1 MQADDEPYR
10 RIPGGDLDEYL
21 HAISSMTIPND
32 EEVATLLRLIRDKD
46 APRQDRL
53 RARNRLVEGN
63 LRLVVSIARP
73 YRNMGLAIDD
83 LIAEGNM
90 GLMRA
95 VKKFQPKKRVKF
107 SSYAPYWIRAS
118 IRQAVSRQARP
129 IRMPDYMHWLVRR
142 YETTR
147 GTLADQLGRPPEMN
161 EVRKEMRI
169 PTARAQHLAIG
180 LSTSRACRPSAQT
193 VDDADEHGGSPE
205 ELATRKDNVEWTR
218 KLLRKLPAR
227 HAKILLRRLG
237 DQKPLAVVGREMGLT
252 RERVRQISTEAVA
265 MLRAAALGGS
275 VTAAARAVR
284 EERRQ
289 RKEQLAAG
297 KLLAVQL
304 AETESAGTPVA
315 KGESREGAEVPVRD
329 GRGGQLTRQGS
340 AGGEP
345 GATPGAAGPECG
357 PPEVRPVP
365 EHRPGDDEPVP
376 AR

>member
-73 YRNMGLAIDD
+73 YRNMGLAI
-83 LIAEGNM
+83 
-90 GLMRA
+90 
-95 VKKFQPKKRVKF
+95 
-107 SSYAPYWIRAS
+107 AS